1 MSNTSNTGTHSNS
14 YKIYNKNLDMKFL
27 RKEIE
32 TEVGELSK
40 KQELCSRKNTFFT
53 CKFPSFQR
61 SWSLPSIKR
70 KRSTSDGRMGSNAY
84 LSYHHHVR
92 VKTEDGNLNLAK
104 GVISEN
110 SSMFSTRPS
119 TSPLISEGRSAES
132 PTVSFVSAA
141 RSPDLRKRPTV
152 TRARSAVLPTNR
164 GSFECRSKVSQTS
177 TVIARNFNE
186 FPTTQQM
193 KSASSQQFKKE
204 RLEESQAIE
213 KRRAAYKQLK
223 LQEEFQN
230 QLIKDS
236 ERKKTS
242 FKEKHNKIQCT
253 QENHRERK
261 STKRNDKDSKVC
273 LYSFLPLSAFC
284 QNACLIFQRYKQ
296 FSSSSVLCI
305 YIRVCL

>member
-1 MSNTSNTGTHSNS
+1 MSNTSNKGTHSNL
-14 YKIYNKNLDMKFL
+14 YKVYNKNLDMKFL

-53 CKFPSFQR
+53 CKLPSFQR

-70 KRSTSDGRMGSNAY
+70 RRNTSDGRMGSNAY

-104 GVISEN
+104 EVISEN
-110 SSMFSTRPS
+110 STISSTKPS
-119 TSPLISEGRSAES
+119 TSPLTSESRSTGS

-141 RSPDLRKRPTV
+141 RSPDLRKRPIV
-152 TRARSAVLPTNR
+152 TRARSAVLPTTR
-164 GSFECRSKVSQTS
+164 RSFECTSKVPRTS
-177 TVIARNFNE
+177 PVIARSFNE
-186 FPTTQQM
+186 FPTTQQV
-193 KSASSQQFKKE
+193 KSASSHQFRKD

-213 KRRAAYKQLK
+213 MRRTNYEQLK
-223 LQEEFQN
+223 MQEDFQN
-230 QLIKDS
+230 QLSKDNQK
-236 ERKKTS
+236 KKTS

-261 STKRNDKDSKVC
+261 STKRSDKDSKVC
-273 LYSFLPLSAFC
+273 LYSFLPFLHFVTA
-284 QNACLIFQRYKQ
+284 L
-296 FSSSSVLCI
+296 V
-305 YIRVCL
+305 

>member
-1 MSNTSNTGTHSNS
+1 MISNTSNKGTHSNS

-70 KRSTSDGRMGSNAY
+70 RRSTFDGRMGSNAY

-104 GVISEN
+104 EVISEN
-110 SSMFSTRPS
+110 SSISSTRPS
-119 TSPLISEGRSAES
+119 ASPSAGA

-152 TRARSAVLPTNR
+152 TRARSAVLPTTR
-164 GSFECRSKVSQTS
+164 GSFECRSKVSRTS
-177 TVIARNFNE
+177 PVIARNFNE
-186 FPTTQQM
+186 LTTTQQL
-193 KSASSQQFKKE
+193 KSTSSHQFKKD

-213 KRRAAYKQLK
+213 MRRTAYKQLK
-223 LQEEFQN
+223 LQEDFQN

-242 FKEKHNKIQCT
+242 FQEKHNKIQST
-253 QENHRERK
+253 HENHRERK
-261 STKRNDKDSKVC
+261 ASKRNSKDSKVC
-273 LYSFLPLSAFC
+273 LYSFLPLSVFF
-284 QNACLIFQRYKQ
+284 QSACLIFQEY
-296 FSSSSVLCI
+296 F
-305 YIRVCL
+305 YIT